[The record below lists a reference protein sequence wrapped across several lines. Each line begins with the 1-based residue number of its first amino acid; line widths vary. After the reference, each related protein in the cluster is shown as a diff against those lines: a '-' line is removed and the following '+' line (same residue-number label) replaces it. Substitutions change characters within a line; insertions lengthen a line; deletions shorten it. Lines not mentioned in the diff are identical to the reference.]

1 MTAVLVVDDH
11 PSALAGLAYALRER
25 WEVLVAATV
34 AEALAVLRRVA
45 VAAVVL
51 DLVLDVPPTEL
62 HRELLLR
69 GTPVVVVSG
78 IEGDAARAFAR
89 IWGAPALLKPVAD
102 NDLLAAVTDA
112 AARNTSLETAP
123 MQTAPDDSPRP
134 TMAPPAP
141 DAPLPAPPVAPDGDS
156 VSPLAATHPQVA
168 VAEAWSRT
176 IRRSIATIAVTGL
189 ALYFES
195 RGHVVPLPIVAAL
208 TVLGIGVSGALAAL
222 RKRPAVAAGGAGALA
237 VVALGGS
244 LLDEGGVS
252 LLATLGAGAIPLVD
266 LLADRV
272 RS

>member
-1 MTAVLVVDDH
+1 VTAVLVVDDH
-11 PSALAGLAYALRER
+11 PTALAGLVYPLRER
-25 WEVLVAATV
+25 FEVLVASTV
-34 AEALAVLRRVA
+34 ADALVVLRRVA

-69 GTPVVVVSG
+69 RTPVVVVSG
-78 IEGDAARAFAR
+78 IEGDAARYFAR

-123 MQTAPDDSPRP
+123 MPDEPQRA
-134 TMAPPAP
+134 TMAPPAPAP
-141 DAPLPAPPVAPDGDS
+141 DAPLPAPPAAPDGDS

-244 LLDEGGVS
+244 LLDEGGAS

>member
-1 MTAVLVVDDH
+1 VTAVLVVDDH
-11 PSALAGLAYALRER
+11 PSALASLAYALRER

-34 AEALAVLRRVA
+34 AEALAVLARLTP
-45 VAAVVL
+45 AAVVL
-51 DLVLDVPPTEL
+51 DLLLDADASPL
-62 HRELLLR
+62 HRELVMR
-69 GTPVVVVSG
+69 GVPVVAVSG
-78 IEGDAARAFAR
+78 IEASAAESIARVWGWRYVAKPPGDDT
-89 IWGAPALLKPVAD
+89 LT
-102 NDLLAAVTDA
+102 AAVA
-112 AARNTSLETAP
+112 AALETAP
-123 MQTAPDDSPRP
+123 MPDDSPRL
-134 TMAPPAP
+134 TMTPPAPAP
-141 DAPLPAPPVAPDGDS
+141 DAPLPAPPAAPDGDS

-244 LLDEGGVS
+244 LLDEGGAS
-252 LLATLGAGAIPLVD
+252 LVATLGAGAIPLVD

>member
-1 MTAVLVVDDH
+1 VTSAVLVVDDH
-11 PSALAGLAYALRER
+11 PSALAGLAYALRDR

-34 AEALAVLRRVA
+34 AEALAVLARLTP
-45 VAAVVL
+45 AAVVL
-51 DLVLDVPPTEL
+51 DLLLDADASPL
-62 HRELLLR
+62 HRELVLR
-69 GTPVVVVSG
+69 AVPVVAVSG
-78 IEGDAARAFAR
+78 IEASAAESIARVWGWRCIAKPPGDL
-89 IWGAPALLKPVAD
+89 ALT
-102 NDLLAAVTDA
+102 AAVA
-112 AARNTSLETAP
+112 AALETAP
-123 MQTAPDDSPRP
+123 MPDDATQRA

-141 DAPLPAPPVAPDGDS
+141 DAPLPAPPAAPDGDS

-176 IRRSIATIAVTGL
+176 IRRSIATLAVTGL

-237 VVALGGS
+237 VVALGGT

>member
-1 MTAVLVVDDH
+1 VTASVLVVDDH
-11 PSALAGLAYALRER
+11 PAALAGLAHPLRGR
-25 WEVLVAATV
+25 FEVLVAATV
-34 AEALAVLRRVA
+34 AEALAVLRGPAA

-51 DLVLDVPPTEL
+51 DLLLDVPPVEL

-78 IEGDAARAFAR
+78 IDGDAARVFAR

-102 NDLLAAVTDA
+102 NDLLAAVTA
-112 AARNTSLETAP
+112 AARTSPGDP
-123 MQTAPDDSPRP
+123 MPDATHTP
-134 TMAPPAP
+134 TMAPPPP
-141 DAPLPAPPVAPDGDS
+141 DAPLPAPPPTPDTDS

-176 IRRSIATIAVTGL
+176 IRRSIATLAVTGL

-195 RGHVVPLPIVAAL
+195 RGHVVPLPVVAAL

-237 VVALGGS
+237 LVALGGS
-244 LLDEGGVS
+244 LLDEGGAS